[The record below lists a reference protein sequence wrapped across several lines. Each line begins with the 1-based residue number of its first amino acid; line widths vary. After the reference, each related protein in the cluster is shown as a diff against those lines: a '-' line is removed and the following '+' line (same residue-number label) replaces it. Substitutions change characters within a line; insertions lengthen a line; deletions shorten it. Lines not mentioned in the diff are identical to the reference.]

1 MLSLYI
7 ETIFWVINMSKEL
20 KIENKLVSV
29 FCNENHKE
37 NLPVVILN
45 TYGNEGKE
53 IFERCNKIQTKEF
66 ILLDISNLDWAN
78 DMTPWFAPKLNN
90 NDKDY
95 LGKADDY
102 LKTLIEK
109 IIPETKK
116 YIENELNVNISY
128 YAIAG
133 YSLGGLFAIYSAY
146 RTNLF
151 SRIASASGS
160 FWYPN
165 FIEFANK
172 NTISENIDKIYF
184 SLGNKESKV
193 RNEVL
198 ATVEENTKKLE
209 QMYKSQGIKT
219 IYEENDGNHFK
230 DGVLRMAKGI
240 KWILQ

>member
-1 MLSLYI
+1 MI
-7 ETIFWVINMSKEL
+7 KEI
-20 KIENKLVSV
+20 KIENKFVSV
-29 FCNENHKE
+29 FCNKNHKE
-37 NLPVVILN
+37 NIPVIILN
-45 TYGNEGKE
+45 TYENEGKK
-53 IFERCNKIQTKEF
+53 IFERCNKIQTRDF
-66 ILLDISNLDWAN
+66 ILIAISNLDWNN
-78 DMTPWFAPKLNN
+78 DMTPWDAHQENN
-90 NDKDY
+90 YSNGY
-95 LGKADDY
+95 LGKADTY
-102 LKTLIEK
+102 LKILLEK

-116 YIENELNVNISY
+116 YIEDELNVNTRY

-198 ATVEENTKKLE
+198 AKVEENTKNLE
-209 QMYKSQGIKT
+209 QMYKLQGIKT

-230 DGVLRMAKGI
+230 DAVLRMTKGI

>member
-1 MLSLYI
+1 
-7 ETIFWVINMSKEL
+7 MSKEL
-20 KIENKLVSV
+20 KIENKFVSV
-29 FCNENHKE
+29 FCNEKHEE
-37 NLPVVILN
+37 NIPVIILN
-45 TYGNEGKE
+45 TYGNEGKDV
-53 IFERCNKIQTKEF
+53 FERCNKIQTKDF
-66 ILLDISNLDWAN
+66 ILIAISNLDWDN
-78 DMTPWFAPKLNN
+78 DMTPWFAPKLND
-90 NDKDY
+90 NDKDC

-102 LKTLIEK
+102 LKTLLEK

-146 RTNLF
+146 KTNLF

-165 FIEFANK
+165 FIEFVNK
-172 NTISENIDKIYF
+172 NKISENIDKIYF

-198 ATVEENTKKLE
+198 APVEENTKKLE
-209 QMYKSQGIKT
+209 QMYKLQGIKT

-230 DGVLRMAKGI
+230 DAKLRMARGI

>member
-1 MLSLYI
+1 
-7 ETIFWVINMSKEL
+7 MSKEL
-20 KIENKLVSV
+20 KIENKFVSV
-29 FCNENHKE
+29 FCNEKHKE
-37 NLPVVILN
+37 NIPVIILN

-53 IFERCNKIQTKEF
+53 VFERCNKIQTKDF
-66 ILLDISNLDWAN
+66 ILIAISNLDWDN
-78 DMTPWFAPKLNN
+78 DMTPWFAPKLND
-90 NDKDY
+90 NDKDC
-95 LGKADDY
+95 LGKADAY
-102 LKTLIEK
+102 LKTLLEK

-116 YIENELNVNISY
+116 YIENELNEKISY

-165 FIEFANK
+165 FIEFVNK
-172 NTISENIDKIYF
+172 NKISENIDKIYF

-198 ATVEENTKKLE
+198 ATVEKNTKKLE
-209 QMYKSQGIKT
+209 QMYKLQEIKT

-230 DGVLRMAKGI
+230 DAELRMAKGI

>member
-1 MLSLYI
+1 
-7 ETIFWVINMSKEL
+7 MSKEL
-20 KIENKLVSV
+20 KIENKFVSV
-29 FCNENHKE
+29 FCNEKHKE
-37 NLPVVILN
+37 NIPVIILN

-53 IFERCNKIQTKEF
+53 VFERCNKIQTKDF
-66 ILLDISNLDWAN
+66 ILIAISNLDWDN
-78 DMTPWFAPKLNN
+78 DMTPWFAPKLND
-90 NDKDY
+90 NDKDC
-95 LGKADDY
+95 LGKADAY
-102 LKTLIEK
+102 LKTLLEK

-116 YIENELNVNISY
+116 YIENELNEKISY

-165 FIEFANK
+165 FIEFVNK
-172 NTISENIDKIYF
+172 NKISENIDKIYF

-209 QMYKSQGIKT
+209 QMYKLQEIKT

-230 DGVLRMAKGI
+230 DAELRMAKGI

>member
-1 MLSLYI
+1 
-7 ETIFWVINMSKEL
+7 
-20 KIENKLVSV
+20 
-29 FCNENHKE
+29 
-37 NLPVVILN
+37 
-45 TYGNEGKE
+45 
-53 IFERCNKIQTKEF
+53 
-66 ILLDISNLDWAN
+66 
-78 DMTPWFAPKLNN
+78 MTPWFAPKLNN
-90 NDKDY
+90 NDKAS

-116 YIENELNVNISY
+116 YIEDELNVKISY

-146 RTNLF
+146 KTNLF
-151 SRIASASGS
+151 SRAASASGS

-165 FIEFANK
+165 FIEFASK

-198 ATVEENTKKLE
+198 ATVEQNTKKLE
-209 QMYKSQGIKT
+209 QIYNLQGIKT

-230 DGVLRMAKGI
+230 AVSYTHLT
-240 KWILQ
+240 LPTT

>member
-1 MLSLYI
+1 
-7 ETIFWVINMSKEL
+7 
-20 KIENKLVSV
+20 
-29 FCNENHKE
+29 
-37 NLPVVILN
+37 
-45 TYGNEGKE
+45 
-53 IFERCNKIQTKEF
+53 
-66 ILLDISNLDWAN
+66 
-78 DMTPWFAPKLNN
+78 MTPWFAPKLNN
-90 NDKDY
+90 NDKDC

-102 LKTLIEK
+102 LKTLLEK

-116 YIENELNVNISY
+116 YIENELNEKISY

-165 FIEFANK
+165 FIEFVNK
-172 NTISENIDKIYF
+172 NKISENIDKIYF

-209 QMYKSQGIKT
+209 QMYKLQEIKT

-230 DGVLRMAKGI
+230 DAELRMAKGI